1 MKGLMA
7 IACALGACSVV
18 LQAAPSARFPD
29 SRRANPEENAAMVA
43 RFLGSAE
50 PPVTSYTARRMLT
63 ASSMG
68 GRMSAS
74 LDAWTRLDPDGT
86 FSFGVIREE
95 GSGLI
100 RSRVLIAAL
109 RTEQQTRNSG
119 AMAESEL
126 TTLNYEFHVNDGLTD
141 DGFATIRLHPRRKT
155 QMLLAGFVT
164 IRQGDGDMI
173 RVEGS
178 PAKSPSW
185 WTKHVD
191 IVRRYER
198 VAGVRVPVEMSSR
211 ADVRIAGESTFAMVY
226 HYEVVNDVAVRDVR
240 HSSFRTSSVTPAQ

>member
-1 MKGLMA
+1 MKRLMA
-7 IACALGACSVV
+7 IACVLGACSVV
-18 LQAAPSARFPD
+18 LQAAPSAHTE
-29 SRRANPEENAAMVA
+29 NPEESAAMVA

-50 PPVTSYTARRMLT
+50 PPLTSYTARRVLT

-68 GRMSAS
+68 GRMTAS
-74 LDAWTRLDPDGT
+74 LEAWTRLDPDGT

-100 RSRVLIAAL
+100 RSRVLLAAL

-119 AMAESEL
+119 AMANSEL
-126 TTLNYEFHVNDGLTD
+126 TTLNYEFQVHHGLAD
-141 DGFATIRLHPRRKT
+141 DAFATIQLRPRRKT

-164 IRQGDGDMI
+164 IRQDDGDMI

-178 PAKSPSW
+178 PAKLPSW
-185 WTKHVD
+185 WTTQVN

-211 ADVRIAGESTFAMVY
+211 ADVRIAGESTFSMT
-226 HYEVVNDVAVRDVR
+226 YEYELVNGTGIEAGRR
-240 HSSFRTSSVTPAQ
+240 NLTARR

>member
-1 MKGLMA
+1 
-7 IACALGACSVV
+7 
-18 LQAAPSARFPD
+18 
-29 SRRANPEENAAMVA
+29 
-43 RFLGSAE
+43 
-50 PPVTSYTARRMLT
+50 
-63 ASSMG
+63 
-68 GRMSAS
+68 MSAS

-126 TTLNYEFHVNDGLTD
+126 TPLNYEFQVNEGPTG
-141 DGFATIRLHPRRKT
+141 DGFATIQLLPRRKA

-164 IRQGDGDMI
+164 IRQDDGDMI

-211 ADVRIAGESTFAMVY
+211 ADVRIAGESTFSMT
-226 HYEVVNDVAVRDVR
+226 YEYELVNGTGIDAGGRNLTAR
-240 HSSFRTSSVTPAQ
+240 R

>member
-1 MKGLMA
+1 MKRLMV
-7 IACALGACSVV
+7 IACVLGAYIVV
-18 LQAAPSARFPD
+18 LQAAPSPGP
-29 SRRANPEENAAMVA
+29 RRANAEQHPAMVA

-50 PPVTSYTARRMLT
+50 PPLTSYTARRVLT

-68 GRMSAS
+68 GRMKAS
-74 LDAWTRLDPDGT
+74 LEAWTRLDPDGM

-109 RTEQQTRNSG
+109 RTEQRSRNSG

-126 TTLNYEFHVNDGLTD
+126 TPLNYEFQVNEGPTG
-141 DGFATIRLHPRRKT
+141 DGFATIQLLPRRKA

-164 IRQGDGDMI
+164 IRQDDGDLI

-185 WTKHVD
+185 WTKQVD

-198 VAGVRVPVEMSSR
+198 IAGVRVPVEMSSR
-211 ADVRIAGESTFAMVY
+211 ADVRIAGESTFSMVY
-226 HYEVVNDVAVRDVR
+226 HYETVNDVALRGVV
-240 HSSFRTSSVTPAQ
+240 SSSVQTGSVAPTH